1 MGSYQWQPRSDFLKC
16 RELSLNSVMGESIQP
31 VPWSHSVLPEFW
43 TCEEKNS
50 IKGVLSVFCMIRAVS
65 WWSCLTFLYSY
76 QALYQMSLV
85 HTLNICLIFLHG
97 RASSF
102 SNVCVLLT
110 KAVGFI
116 FKSLPLHFF
125 ACLILL
131 NTHDRGTYG
140 IVLDFLQIASLLLS
154 FHYMQFKEN
163 ALLCCWIVLLQY
175 VILCY
180 SQVLPSTML

>member
-1 MGSYQWQPRSDFLKC
+1 MQGTESEFSHGWKHLACTLKSFCSPRVLDLWREEQHQRSPKCLLHDSGCVLMILSGFLVFIPSS
-16 RELSLNSVMGESIQP
+16 LSNGHLSTPSIFA
-31 VPWSHSVLPEFW
+31 WF
-43 TCEEKNS
+43 
-50 IKGVLSVFCMIRAVS
+50 
-65 WWSCLTFLYSY
+65 
-76 QALYQMSLV
+76 
-85 HTLNICLIFLHG
+85 FLHG
-97 RASSF
+97 KASSF

-125 ACLILL
+125 ACFILL

-140 IVLDFLQIASLLLS
+140 IILAFLQIASLLLS

-175 VILCY
+175 VILHY